1 MTLRGI
7 FNSIIDF
14 DVTKIFVGA
23 WELLL
28 WSFPVYAPIG
38 AVCMGVMILK
48 DVLIDKQP
56 ADRDLLAKIFMVV
69 AGLCFIFVLPTFIIY
84 DSFFK

>member
-28 WSFPVYAPIG
+28 WTMPFVMPI
-38 AVCMGVMILK
+38 VMVWMGGMILK
-48 DVLIDKQP
+48 NVLIDKQP
-56 ADRDLLAKIFMVV
+56 ADRDLFAKIFMIV
-69 AGLCFIFVLPTFIIY
+69 AGLCFIFVLPPFLIY
-84 DSFFK
+84 EFFFK